1 MKTKFDKKNFDLIL
15 NVTRFLTKITLI
27 FLIVIFTVLTL
38 VSVGVIFINSAN
50 YNIDLENI
58 THFTLSVASLDIDM
72 PIKSMTGTLNVRYL
86 ILYASAT
93 GMIYVASFYYLFKK
107 ADAFLAFVKQATP
120 FHPDNIHLM
129 YHIGK
134 VLVILSIALPLIT
147 LPFSWA
153 IAHALPIDVQVNI
166 GIQGGLLII
175 GLIVLLLASIFNYGA
190 YLQEE
195 YDQTV

>member
-1 MKTKFDKKNFDLIL
+1 MKTKFDKKHFDLIL
-15 NVTRFLTKITLI
+15 KLTRFITKITQILLI
-27 FLIVIFTVLTL
+27 IAFVVLVL
-38 VSVGVIFINSAN
+38 LSVGVIFIDTQ
-50 YNIDLENI
+50 YYIIDLDNI
-58 THFTLSVASLDIDM
+58 THFTVNVASLDIDM
-72 PIKSMTGTLNVRYL
+72 PIQSMTGTMNIRYL
-86 ILYASAT
+86 ILYASLT

-107 ADAFLAFVKQATP
+107 AEVFLNYVNQGTP
-120 FHPDNIHLM
+120 FHNDNIHLM

-134 VLVILSIALPLIT
+134 VLVVLSIVLPLIT

-153 IAHALPIDVQVNI
+153 FANAFPIDVQVNI
-166 GIQGGLLII
+166 GIQGGLLVI